1 MITCADMAHLC
12 GGDVGPCGGELCS
25 DDGFDIVDADQD
37 VLWLEI
43 GMDHAAIPMQIVEA
57 E

>member
-1 MITCADMAHLC
+1 MAHLC